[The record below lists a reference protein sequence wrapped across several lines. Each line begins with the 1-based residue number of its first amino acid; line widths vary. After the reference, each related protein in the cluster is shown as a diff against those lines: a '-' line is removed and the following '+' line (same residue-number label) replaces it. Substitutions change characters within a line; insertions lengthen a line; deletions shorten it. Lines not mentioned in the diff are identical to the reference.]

1 MLSFV
6 VHRHF
11 CVHGQPWD
19 MATQSCTLPSL
30 YLRIQSFLRKRN
42 LIVVKVCC
50 FELNDNDIDSYSEE
64 HMAYGLQ
71 IRHLAEDF
79 RIK

>member
-11 CVHGQPWD
+11 FGFIVNLGTWWHKAAFCQVCIWG
-19 MATQSCTLPSL
+19 L
-30 YLRIQSFLRKRN
+30 QSFLRKRN
-42 LIVVKVCC
+42 LIIFKVCSLG
-50 FELNDNDIDSYSEE
+50 FNDVDSYSEE
-64 HMAYGLQ
+64 NMACGLQ
-71 IRHLAEDF
+71 IRHPAEDF